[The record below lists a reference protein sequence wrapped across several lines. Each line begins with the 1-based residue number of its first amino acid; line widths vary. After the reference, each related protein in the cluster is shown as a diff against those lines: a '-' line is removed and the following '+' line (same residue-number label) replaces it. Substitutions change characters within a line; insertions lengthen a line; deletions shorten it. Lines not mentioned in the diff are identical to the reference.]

1 MSAATD
7 SQLDLI
13 GRSKYA
19 LAANGLTVSRLL
31 LSPVLAYFILQE
43 NPAWFTFALGWALG
57 ATDFVDGKLARYA
70 RPTKFGAFVDPLADK
85 LVILLA
91 GWALVDVGRFAA
103 LPIILIA
110 IREVGI
116 QGYRSYWSRQGLSIP
131 ARKSAKYKV
140 FVQGI
145 AVAAAMFPALDG
157 ALWIADWLLWI
168 AVVFT
173 WVSAL
178 QYVLDGRSALRT
190 TGER

>member
-1 MSAATD
+1 MSTVTD
-7 SQLDLI
+7 SPIDLI

-19 LAANGLTVSRLL
+19 LAANGMTVSRLL
-31 LSPVLAYFILQE
+31 LSPVLAYLILQK
-43 NPAWFTFALGWALG
+43 NPSWAAFTLGWALG
-57 ATDFVDGKLARYA
+57 ATDFVDGKLARRA
-70 RPTKFGAFVDPLADK
+70 KPTKFGAFVDPLADK

-116 QGYRSYWSRQGLSIP
+116 QVYRSYWSRHGLAIP

-145 AVAAAMFPALDG
+145 AVSAAMFPLLDG
-157 ALWIADWLLWI
+157 ALWIADALIWL

-173 WVSAL
+173 WVSAA
-178 QYVLDGRSALRT
+178 QYVLDGRDALRT
-190 TGER
+190 DGQR

>member
-7 SQLDLI
+7 ARVDLF

-31 LSPVLAYFILQE
+31 LAPVLAYMILQQ
-43 NPAWFTFALGWALG
+43 NPSWPVFLLGWALG
-57 ATDFVDGKLARYA
+57 ATDFADGKLARYA
-70 RPTKFGAFVDPLADK
+70 VPTKFGAFVDPLADK

-116 QGYRSYWSRQGLSIP
+116 MLYRSYWSRSGLAIP
-131 ARKSAKYKV
+131 ARQSAKYKV

-145 AVAAAMFPALDG
+145 AISAATCPALDG
-157 ALWIADWLLWI
+157 ALWIADWLIWL
-168 AVVFT
+168 AVIFT

-178 QYVLDGRSALRT
+178 QYVLDGRGAMRT
-190 TGER
+190 SGSL